1 MMKTLLTALIG
12 IALGIP
18 AIATTYDVGY
28 GTIEAS
34 EDFTFTHT
42 GTTDSFMGTLTRKTD
57 GFTITFDV
65 GKMAGTHMHEG
76 KKAKCTYFRK
86 HSIGGF
92 TATTGIEKVSDIQQ
106 IVTTVDYDPK
116 TQRDPANFWAAIHKD
131 SDIADFLLIV
141 TTYKPKSK

>member
-1 MMKTLLTALIG
+1 MKILFTVLFGL
-12 IALGIP
+12 ALGVP
-18 AIATTYDVGY
+18 AISATYDVGY

-42 GTTDSFMGTLTRKTD
+42 GTTDSFMGTLTRKAD

-76 KKAKCTYFRK
+76 RKEKCTYFRK
-86 HSIGGF
+86 HILGGF
-92 TATTGIEKVSDIQQ
+92 PATTGIEKIPDGQQ
-106 IVTTVDYDPK
+106 IVTTVSYDAK
-116 TQRDPANFWAAIHKD
+116 TQRAPANFWAAIHKD
-131 SDIADFLLIV
+131 SDIADFLLIA